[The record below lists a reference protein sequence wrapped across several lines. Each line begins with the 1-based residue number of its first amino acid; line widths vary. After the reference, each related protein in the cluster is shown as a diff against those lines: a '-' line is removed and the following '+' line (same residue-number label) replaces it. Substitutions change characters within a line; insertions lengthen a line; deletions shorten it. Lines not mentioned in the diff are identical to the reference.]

1 MNPLL
6 NLQINPLSD
15 IALYEQITEQL
26 KQLILAGV
34 LEEHAP
40 LPSVR
45 GLAQMLGISV
55 ITTRRAYIELEQQG
69 YVHTVPAKG
78 TFVSYRYRERLKELG
93 MLKLDEMLSNVAHL
107 SKALQVD
114 ETELLARLAV
124 HCAYAQEQEYHPIK
138 ARQAI
143 SKFIRNR

>member
-1 MNPLL
+1 MNNDFNFWFWLGVIADFAQLESYEMLL
-6 NLQINPLSD
+6 KDSNNND
-15 IALYEQITEQL
+15 I
-26 KQLILAGV
+26 
-34 LEEHAP
+34 
-40 LPSVR
+40 
-45 GLAQMLGISV
+45 
-55 ITTRRAYIELEQQG
+55 
-69 YVHTVPAKG
+69 
-78 TFVSYRYRERLKELG
+78 